1 MSALLETLKYRA
13 DAFQGSTTNEDHGT
27 EGKFGIPRFNGDPMM
42 LPEYTYRVKTR
53 MEKESKM
60 TKEEIDKLGPLG
72 LRLVEGLRGSALRL
86 VQQLDIQTLGASD
99 GPKRILEVFHVNL
112 KPRKAQEARE
122 LYSAGAREGGPMS
135 RQSTESMSSYVAR
148 RRAWWAALRSLDDSL
163 KVPES
168 ILAEQVLINSGISYD
183 QQLMVR
189 TMLQGKMTVEL
200 VAEELVSQHSQLHER
215 ERFNR
220 HAKGGGKGWKG
231 RMKSGGFRGFHAEI
245 VEEDNWDVTS
255 QSPTGFTAVEDGD

>member
-72 LRLVEGLRGSALRL
+72 LRLVEGLRGPALRL

-122 LYSAGAREGGPMS
+122 LYSAIHRI
-135 RQSTESMSSYVAR
+135 Y
-148 RRAWWAALRSLDDSL
+148 
-163 KVPES
+163 
-168 ILAEQVLINSGISYD
+168 
-183 QQLMVR
+183 
-189 TMLQGKMTVEL
+189 VEL
-200 VAEELVSQHSQLHER
+200 CCPQEGLVGS
-215 ERFNR
+215 
-220 HAKGGGKGWKG
+220 
-231 RMKSGGFRGFHAEI
+231 
-245 VEEDNWDVTS
+245 TS
-255 QSPTGFTAVEDGD
+255 KLG